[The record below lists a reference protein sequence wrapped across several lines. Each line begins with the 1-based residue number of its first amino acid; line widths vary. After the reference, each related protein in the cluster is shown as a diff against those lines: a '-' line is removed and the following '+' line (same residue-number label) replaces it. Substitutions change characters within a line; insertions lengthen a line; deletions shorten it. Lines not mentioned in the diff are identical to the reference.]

1 MHGMRRLTWPMVAIA
16 LCVGAVNSGCNKSS
30 GAEGTTAVSATA
42 EESEPRSSRPTRGE
56 VACRLH
62 SCAPPYFCDESRG
75 VCALLSCVESQDC
88 PYGYKCDLSRN
99 VCQ

>member
-1 MHGMRRLTWPMVAIA
+1 MQRLKWLMVATA
-16 LCVGAVNSGCNKSS
+16 LWLGPVALGCNKSNS
-30 GAEGTTAVSATA
+30 AEGTTAVSASA

-62 SCAPPYFCDESRG
+62 SCAPPYFCDESKG
-75 VCALLSCVESQDC
+75 VCALLSCVESRDC